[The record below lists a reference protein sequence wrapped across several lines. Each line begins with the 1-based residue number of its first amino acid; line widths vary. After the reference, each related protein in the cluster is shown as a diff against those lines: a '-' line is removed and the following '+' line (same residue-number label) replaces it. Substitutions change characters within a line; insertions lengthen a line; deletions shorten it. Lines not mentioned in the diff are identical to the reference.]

1 MPPPTVSSTECCQTS
16 GFLLMQMGEGYLIS
30 SLWGRGERAGLGTSG
45 WPEHCFTHCFTHGT
59 RNTVNEQKQ
68 KCPPAFL
75 FLSNLSFLISCVKW
89 TVKLI
94 LPWVYGSLDI
104 LKNIYLFD
112 YAWSL
117 LQHVGSSS
125 LTRLPPNWEHGVCLS
140 HGISRKSQFSGY
152 EYQDRFE

>member
-1 MPPPTVSSTECCQTS
+1 MRGALSVVCRP
-16 GFLLMQMGEGYLIS
+16 GEGELGCEPPDGQGTAS
-30 SLWGRGERAGLGTSG
+30 HMDHATLLLSKNKRAHQLSYFCLKCHFSFRVLN
-45 WPEHCFTHCFTHGT
+45 EH
-59 RNTVNEQKQ
+59 
-68 KCPPAFL
+68 
-75 FLSNLSFLISCVKW
+75 

-104 LKNIYLFD
+104 LKNIYLFG

-125 LTRLPPNWEHGVCLS
+125 LTRLPPTLGAWSLS
-140 HGISRKSQFSGY
+140 HRITRKSPSSGF